1 MSYTQKI
8 ARNTMIQLAGK
19 MLGLIFSILTLGL
32 ITRYL
37 GPTGYGYY
45 TTTLAFLQ
53 VFGILIDFG
62 LQMITVQIISDPKF
76 DESKIFSN
84 IFTLR
89 LCTSLVFF
97 IAPLFALFFPYP
109 GIVKIGIAINTLTYI
124 FMAQSAVLVGLF
136 QKHLRMGKVA
146 LADLLN
152 KVIYFALV
160 IIGVYLN
167 KNLLWILCFGAATN
181 GAYLVM
187 LIYFANT
194 LTKIKLLFEKDIWM
208 LILSRSW
215 PIALTIALN
224 LVYFKADT
232 IILSLFKTQDEVGLY
247 GASYKILEVLI
258 NLSYLFLGLLLPLM
272 TQSFA
277 QKEFLRFKRVMQNG
291 FDVMATISIP
301 MIFATIMLGKRVM
314 VMVAGSQYEASGSI
328 LQILILATGAI
339 FIAAVF
345 GYGIVAINK
354 QKSMILFYAI
364 NAFLSL
370 AAYLY
375 FIPIYSYWAAAWITV
390 LSEVFILFA
399 SLLVLYKNTQFLP
412 KPSMLLKSL
421 FASIAMCV
429 PLYIFA
435 SLPLI
440 FNMGIALS
448 VYMAS
453 LYLVKGVSRETL
465 MEIIKIKSQ
474 SR

>member
-8 ARNTMIQLAGK
+8 AHNTIIQLAGK
-19 MLGLIFSILTLGL
+19 IVGLIFSILTLGL

-45 TTTLAFLQ
+45 TTTFAFLQ

-76 DESKIFSN
+76 NESKIFSN

-89 LCTSLVFF
+89 LTTSLIFF
-97 IAPLFALFFPYP
+97 LAPLIALFFPYP
-109 GIVKIGIAINTLTYI
+109 GIVKIGIAINTLTYF
-124 FMAQSAVLVGLF
+124 FMAQSTVLVGLF

-160 IIGVYLN
+160 VIGLYFN
-167 KNLLWILCFGAATN
+167 KNLLWLLFFGVITN
-181 GAYLVM
+181 GIYFIILV
-187 LIYFANT
+187 YFANA
-194 LTKIKLLFEKDIWM
+194 LTKIKLLFEKDAWM

-277 QKEFLRFKRVMQNG
+277 QKEFQRFNRIVQNG
-291 FDVMATISIP
+291 FDVMAIISIP
-301 MIFATIMLGKRVM
+301 MIFGTIMIGKKIM
-314 VMVAGSQYEASGSI
+314 VVVAGTQYEASGSI
-328 LQILILATGAI
+328 LQILILATAAI
-339 FIAAVF
+339 FVAAVF

-354 QKSMILFYAI
+354 QKSMIVFYAI
-364 NAFLSL
+364 NAVLSL

-375 FIPIYSYWAAAWITV
+375 FIPLYSYWAAAWITV
-390 LSEVFILFA
+390 LSEVFILLT
-399 SLLVLYKNTQFLP
+399 SLLVLHKNTQFLP
-412 KPSMLLKSL
+412 KLSILLKSL
-421 FASIAMCV
+421 VASVVMCV
-429 PLYIFA
+429 PLYIF
-435 SLPLI
+435 STLPII
-440 FNMGIALS
+440 FNAVIALL
-448 VYMAS
+448 VYMAA
-453 LYLVKGVSRETL
+453 LYLVKGVNKETL
-465 MEIIKIKSQ
+465 MEIVKIKST
-474 SR
+474 ST

>member
-8 ARNTMIQLAGK
+8 AHNTIIQLAGK

-89 LCTSLVFF
+89 LTTSLIFF
-97 IAPLFALFFPYP
+97 LAPLVALFFPYP
-109 GIVKIGIAINTLTYI
+109 NIVKVGIAINALTYFFI
-124 FMAQSAVLVGLF
+124 AQSTVLVGLF

-146 LADLLN
+146 LADLAN
-152 KVIYFALV
+152 KALYFALV
-160 IIGVYLN
+160 IIGLYFK
-167 KNLLWILCFGAATN
+167 KNLLWLLFFGMITN
-181 GAYLVM
+181 GIYLVI
-187 LIYFANT
+187 LVYFANT
-194 LTKIKLLFEKDIWM
+194 LTKIKLLFEKDAWI

-224 LVYFKADT
+224 LIYFKADT
-232 IILSLFKTQDEVGLY
+232 IILSLFRTQEEVGIY

-258 NLSYLFLGLLLPLM
+258 GLSYLFLGLLLPLM

-277 QKEFLRFKRVMQNG
+277 QKEFQRFRRVMQNG
-291 FDVMATISIP
+291 FDVMAIISIP
-301 MIFATIMLGKRVM
+301 MIFGTLVIGKKIMVI
-314 VMVAGSQYEASGSI
+314 VAGSQYEASGSI
-328 LQILILATGAI
+328 LQILILATAAV

-345 GYGIVAINK
+345 GYGIVAINE
-354 QKSMILFYAI
+354 QKRMIVFYAI
-364 NAFLSL
+364 NAALSL
-370 AAYLY
+370 TAYIY

-390 LSEVFILFA
+390 LSEIFILFS
-399 SLLVLYKNTQFLP
+399 SLYILYKNTQFLP
-412 KPSMLLKSL
+412 NPSILIKSL
-421 FASIAMCV
+421 VASIAMCV
-429 PLYIFA
+429 PLYMFN
-435 SLPLI
+435 SLPVI
-440 FNMGIALS
+440 INAVIALS
-448 VYMAS
+448 AYMAA
-453 LYLVKGVSRETL
+453 LYLVKGVSKETL
-465 MEIIKIKSQ
+465 VEIIKIKSSSQ
-474 SR
+474 